1 MPMTASQQQ
10 ALASLLQDGDASTV
24 GLVKVKLIEG
34 GEERLPEYQDLL
46 GLLTG
51 PAKASMREVIQQ
63 IEASKTLGDISRG
76 LAKLRTL
83 SQLEDLCWDFARAEQ
98 PGFNGGPYKR
108 QLDQWAQEVG
118 KLIKPGATSREKIN
132 CMTRYLGWDLGLVGN
147 SQDYYHPRNG
157 HLPWVMEFRCGL
169 PITLTLIYMLVGMR
183 LHIPVE
189 GIGAPGHFLAR
200 LDGIIFDPYYRGR
213 ILTDGEWELIASE
226 IPERQ
231 RPFLSKACTPQ
242 QTMHRLLI
250 NLRNCYVKRNDVEH
264 RHMMDHYLAVLQR

>member
-1 MPMTASQQQ
+1 MKASQQQ
-10 ALASLLQDGDASTV
+10 ALASLLQDGDAATID
-24 GLVKVKLIEG
+24 LVKEKLIEG
-34 GEERLPEYQDLL
+34 GHARLPEYQDLMA
-46 GLLTG
+46 LLSG
-51 PAKASMREVIQQ
+51 PARESMREIIHQ

-83 SQLEDLCWDFARAEQ
+83 GQLEELCWDFARAEQ

-118 KLIKPGATSREKIN
+118 KLIKPDATSREKVN
-132 CMTRYLGWDLGLVGN
+132 CLARYLGGEIGLAGN
-147 SQDYYHPRNG
+147 SHDYYHPRNG

-183 LHIPVE
+183 LHLPVE

-200 LDGIIFDPYYRGR
+200 LDGIIFDPYYKGR
-213 ILTDGEWELIASE
+213 ILTDGEWEMIASE

-231 RPFLSKACTPQ
+231 RAFLSKACTPL

-250 NLRNCYVKRNDVEH
+250 NLRNCYVKRDDGRH
-264 RHMMDHYLAVLQR
+264 RRMMDHYLAVLQR